1 MATMA
6 MMRSVWGVVLL
17 LLVAAALRFW
27 RLGEPPKQ
35 FFDEIYYA
43 RTAQE
48 YLTGRPVYEWTHPPL
63 SKLLIA
69 GSVRVFGF
77 TPWGWRF
84 ASALAGVLVVAALYA
99 LGYAVLQDSQ
109 KGLVV
114 ATLGTVDGLL
124 LVESRIAKPEI
135 FLLLFCTAAYAA
147 WWAGVRTRRPAW
159 YLAAGLCAGAAAA
172 TKWTGLTSV
181 GILFVASL
189 LAWRRG
195 ELPAPG
201 LNFAALLFLP
211 AIPYTASY
219 LPHLLRGET
228 LSDLLRLH
236 ENMYRYHSTLVATHP
251 YASRWWTWPLLLRP
265 MWYHYEV
272 QGKIMT
278 GIFAVG
284 NPAVWWAILPSVGLV
299 APRAVFARS
308 GRGLFILLGFLFSY
322 VPYAFIGRLL
332 FIYHMLPALP
342 FAYLAITEALGDME
356 QRTARTWARAYLLL
370 ASMVFAFQLPVLVA
384 YPVPA
389 RWLRWWIW
397 MPTWV

>member
-1 MATMA
+1 
-6 MMRSVWGVVLL
+6 MRSVWGVVLL
-17 LLVAAALRFW
+17 LLVAATLRFW

-48 YLTGRPVYEWTHPPL
+48 YLTGQPLYEWTHPPL
-63 SKLLIA
+63 SKLLLA

-84 ASALAGVLVVAALYA
+84 ASALAGVLAIAVLHA
-99 LGYAVLQDSQ
+99 LGCAVFQDSR
-109 KGLVV
+109 KGFVV
-114 ATLGTVDGLL
+114 GVLGTVDSLL

-147 WWAGVRTRRPAW
+147 WWTGLRTRRPGW
-159 YLAAGLCAGAAAA
+159 YLVAALCAGAAAA

-181 GILFVASL
+181 GILLVASL
-189 LAWRRG
+189 LALRRG

-201 LNFAALLFLP
+201 LNFAALLLLP
-211 AIPYTASY
+211 AVPYAASY
-219 LPHLLRGET
+219 LPHLLRGES
-228 LSDLLRLH
+228 LADLLRLH

-272 QGKIMT
+272 QSGIMT

-284 NPAVWWAILPSVGLV
+284 NPAVWWAILPAVGLV
-299 APRAVFARS
+299 ARRALSTGPWRDV
-308 GRGLFILLGFLFSY
+308 FILLGFLSSY
-322 VPYAFIGRLL
+322 LPYAFIGRLL

-342 FAYLAITEALGDME
+342 FAYLAIAEALEGVE
-356 QRTARTWARAYLLL
+356 ERVGKEWVRAYLLL
-370 ASMVFAFQLPVLVA
+370 ATTIFAFQLPVLVA

>member
-1 MATMA
+1 MA
-6 MMRSVWGVVLL
+6 MMRPVWGVVFL
-17 LLVAAALRFW
+17 LLVATLLRFW

-48 YLTGRPVYEWTHPPL
+48 YLTGRPIYEWTHPPL
-63 SKLLIA
+63 SKLLVA
-69 GSVRVFGF
+69 GSVRLFGF

-84 ASALAGVLVVAALYA
+84 ASALAGVLEVAALYA
-99 LGYAVLQDSQ
+99 LGCVVLRDPR
-109 KGLVV
+109 KGLTV
-114 ATLGTVDGLL
+114 AALGSWDGLL

-135 FLLLFCTAAYAA
+135 FLLLFCTAASAA
-147 WWAGVRTRRPAW
+147 WWTGLRTRRPGW
-159 YLAAGLCAGAAAA
+159 YLAAGLCAGAAVA

-181 GILFVASL
+181 GVLLVASL

-195 ELPAPG
+195 DLAVPG
-201 LNFAALLFLP
+201 VNFAALLLLP

-228 LSDLLRLH
+228 LGDLVRLH
-236 ENMYRYHSTLVATHP
+236 ENMYRYHSSLVATHP
-251 YASRWWTWPLLLRP
+251 YASRWWSWPLLLRP
-265 MWYHYEV
+265 MWYHYEAHS
-272 QGKIMT
+272 GIMT

-284 NPAVWWAILPSVGLV
+284 NPAVWWAILPAVGFV
-299 APRAVFARS
+299 AWRMARGS
-308 GRGLFILLGFLFSY
+308 HPADPFILAGFLLSY
-322 VPYAFIGRLL
+322 LPYAFIGRLL

-342 FAYLAITEALGDME
+342 FAYLAIAEALDGVERRMGRE
-356 QRTARTWARAYLLL
+356 WRRAYLLL
-370 ASMVFAFQLPVLVA
+370 VALVFAFQLPILVA
-384 YPVPA
+384 YPMPA